1 MSQKLKYQPY
11 ARIVGFRSAVAAKI
25 LHNIYFFYSFSKRAE
40 SVLGIVP
47 RIMRF
52 ANVFQLSRY
61 SYNHLEIIFLFI

>member
-1 MSQKLKYQPY
+1 MLESLVLDLPWLRKSC
-11 ARIVGFRSAVAAKI
+11 ITFT
-25 LHNIYFFYSFSKRAE
+25 FFYSFSKRAE